1 MLKDLAELQK
11 DIDFIKSELEKK
23 LSDDDKK
30 LVSLLI
36 NLQDIKQKRL
46 CNLSYIQG
54 VEAISEG
61 ITNSIKNI
69 KKGGNE

>member
-1 MLKDLAELQK
+1 MLKDLVGLQK

-46 CNLSYIQG
+46 CNLAYIQG
-54 VEAISEG
+54 AEAISEG

>member
-46 CNLSYIQG
+46 CNLAYIQG
-54 VEAISEG
+54 AEAISEG